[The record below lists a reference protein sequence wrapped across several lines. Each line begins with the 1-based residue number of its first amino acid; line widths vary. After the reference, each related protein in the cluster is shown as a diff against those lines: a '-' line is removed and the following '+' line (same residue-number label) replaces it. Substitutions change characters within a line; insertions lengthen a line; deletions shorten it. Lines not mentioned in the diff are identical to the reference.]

1 MNISPQDLLNLLNSG
16 NEAQQKNTAQKM
28 LSGMDNQ
35 QAKQIKSIMQDEEKL
50 KNILSSPQ
58 AQELLKKLK
67 GNKNG

>member
-35 QAKQIKSIMQDEEKL
+35 QANQIKSIMQDEEKL
-50 KNILSSPQ
+50 KSILSSPQ